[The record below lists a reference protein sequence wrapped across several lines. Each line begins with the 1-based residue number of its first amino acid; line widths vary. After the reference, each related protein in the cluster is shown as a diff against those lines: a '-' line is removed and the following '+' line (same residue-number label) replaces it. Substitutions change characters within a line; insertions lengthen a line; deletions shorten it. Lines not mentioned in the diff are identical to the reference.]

1 MELKPGAEPSQP
13 LIRSRI
19 KEQGKMRSLD
29 FSRNALTSCVAAAM
43 LAGCGGSQPPIG
55 APGAMPQT
63 STTATHADP
72 GSSWMLPEA
81 KSEDL
86 LYISNVYTVTVYSY
100 PQGKLVGT
108 LKHFYLPGGECSD
121 KSGHIFIVDGGLIY
135 EYAHGGKKPIDTL
148 STSPL
153 GGQGCASDPTT
164 GNLAVAL
171 DYGDSYGYLAV
182 YSQAKGTPILY
193 SNGKMLFNFCG
204 YDDSGNLYADGIFE
218 GVGLGF
224 VELSKGGSSLVN
236 LTLDQSL
243 EAAGAVQWDGKYLA
257 IGDDEANKI
266 YRFTVSGSSGTL
278 EDTVTLGGAQQVM
291 GWWIQGKK
299 VIGPGDGPSTVW
311 YWDYPAGGNS
321 IKAITKGVFH
331 PFGATLSVAKK

>member
-1 MELKPGAEPSQP
+1 MKFAN
-13 LIRSRI
+13 RI
-19 KEQGKMRSLD
+19 P
-29 FSRNALTSCVAAAM
+29 CVSILCAVVG
-43 LAGCGGSQPPIG
+43 LLSGCGSAKPEPNFGSLNLSAIDTQPGFYQAGRDLVPLPWTK
-55 APGAMPQT
+55 ARAAT
-63 STTATHADP
+63 SQSPDP

-121 KSGHIFIVDGGLIY
+121 RSGHIFIVDGGLIY

-266 YRFTVSGSSGTL
+266 YLHRLRV
-278 EDTVTLGGAQQVM
+278 
-291 GWWIQGKK
+291 
-299 VIGPGDGPSTVW
+299 
-311 YWDYPAGGNS
+311 
-321 IKAITKGVFH
+321 
-331 PFGATLSVAKK
+331 